1 MHTYEPGALQF
12 LVFMGTVVVLLTAL
26 LGGKG

>member
-1 MHTYEPGALQF
+1 MHSYEPGALQF
-12 LVFMGTVVVLLTAL
+12 LVVMGTVVVILTAV

>member
-1 MHTYEPGALQF
+1 MRSYEPGALLF
-12 LVFMGTVVVLLTAL
+12 LVLMGTVVVILTAV